1 MITATNLY
9 PMIKSIELENF
20 FGTRDSQKIPL
31 NLGVNLLVGINGSGK
46 SNFIKAFTLLN
57 NAIRSKNGFQETF
70 NMWGGFNTVANF
82 SNETSKKI
90 RLVFEFDKAYLN
102 SESDKSGG
110 FTFPNNPFYEIVIHS
125 LGNDSSYFLSEKLY
139 NEGIG
144 GKAPFVYLD
153 MQNGKGFISE
163 RKDGK
168 SRLVWREGNTIPIE
182 YKDTGE
188 IFDDKELVIS
198 QVGTDTLRF
207 FPLFLIRKA
216 IEALDVYT
224 YFDTT
229 VNSKARQWNKDLG
242 EDKLHSDASNLSL
255 VFQRINAKHPLS
267 FEKIQAAI
275 TKVNPHFKN
284 ITFDYIG
291 GNFRIILTEKQ
302 LIRNIPLESI
312 SDGTLRFLILLA
324 IIYNPN
330 AGKLICFDEPELGLH
345 PDMIGILA
353 ETLREGVKLGKQF
366 IIATHSPMLLNCFE
380 LDDVWIF
387 EKNEMNQTLIT
398 SKSEDDFENWKEEFL
413 PGKLWLSGLLGGRR
427 WG

>member
-1 MITATNLY
+1 
-9 PMIKSIELENF
+9 MIKSIEVENF
-20 FGTRDSQKIPL
+20 FGTRTSQKVCL
-31 NLGVNLLVGINGSGK
+31 NAGINLLVGINGSGK

-57 NAIRSKNGFQETF
+57 NAIRKKNGFQETF
-70 NMWGGFNTVANF
+70 NLWGGFNSVANF
-82 SNETSKKI
+82 SQEASKQI
-90 RLVFEFDKAYLN
+90 RMVFEFDKTYLN
-102 SESDKSGG
+102 SVIEDKKG
-110 FTFPNNPFYEIVIHS
+110 FAFPNNPFYEIVIHS
-125 LGNDSSYFLSEKLY
+125 LGNDSSYFISEKLY
-139 NEGIG
+139 NEGVG
-144 GKAPFVYLD
+144 GKRPFVYLD

-168 SRLVWREGNTIPIE
+168 SRLVWKETDTIQIE
-182 YKDTGE
+182 YKEVGGV
-188 IFDDKELVIS
+188 FDDKELVLS

-216 IEALDVYT
+216 IEDLDVYT
-224 YFDTT
+224 YFDVTL
-229 VNSKARQWNKDLG
+229 NSRARQWNKDLG
-242 EDKLHSDASNLSL
+242 EDRLHGDASNLSL
-255 VFQRINAKHPLS
+255 VFQRLNAKYPLA
-267 FEKIQAAI
+267 FGKIQEAV
-275 TKVNPHFKN
+275 TKVNPYFKN

-302 LIRNIPLESI
+302 LIQNIPLESI
-312 SDGTLRFLILLA
+312 SDGTLRYLILLA
-324 IIYNPN
+324 IIYNPS

-345 PDMIGILA
+345 PDMISILA

-387 EKNEMNQTLIT
+387 EKDEANQTLIT
-398 SKSEDDFENWKEEFL
+398 SKSEEDFENWFEEFL